1 MSILNQPVN
10 SDNRGFFRNIID
22 WFRGNSAEPI
32 INDIPIINNPI
43 IETEKPLEE
52 EKVIPLLIEEE
63 KEEKEMPL
71 LIEEEKEEKEMP
83 LLIEEEK
90 EEKEMPLLI
99 EEEKE
104 EKEMPLL
111 IEEEKEEIKSIPL
124 EEQIVLQ
131 NNKKKNKNKF
141 KGKK

>member
-43 IETEKPLEE
+43 IETEKTLEE
-52 EKVIPLLIEEE
+52 KENPLLIEEE
-63 KEEKEMPL
+63 KVVPLIIEEDKEIPL
-71 LIEEEKEEKEMP
+71 LIEEDKEIP
-83 LLIEEEK
+83 LLIEEDK
-90 EEKEMPLLI
+90 EIPLLI
-99 EEEKE
+99 EEDKVE
-104 EKEMPLL
+104 EKE
-111 IEEEKEEIKSIPL
+111 IHL

-131 NNKKKNKNKF
+131 NNKKKNKF

>member
-104 EKEMPLL
+104 E
-111 IEEEKEEIKSIPL
+111 IKSIPL